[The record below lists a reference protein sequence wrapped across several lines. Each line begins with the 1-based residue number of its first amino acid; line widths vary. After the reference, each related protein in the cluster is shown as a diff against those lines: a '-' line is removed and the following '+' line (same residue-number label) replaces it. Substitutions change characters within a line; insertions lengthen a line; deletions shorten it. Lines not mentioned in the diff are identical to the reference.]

1 MKTVLISRLTIGTA
15 IVNLALS
22 AFIIFT
28 IIGIQ
33 NETKS
38 YVHKSITQNQVS
50 QDTNQI
56 NINEQINNTVTST
69 TGEEEDNNINES
81 NTTSSNPASGFNNY
95 VLNNEEMQVLVHSG
109 NPFGSSLAG
118 DTEALKRKIEKELEE
133 ERNISKAPVSND
145 SEETTSNTPDTEE
158 NTSSEHQDI
167 IDVADLKAKK
177 YDVPAA
183 WLTSVIETLSNY
195 QVDLSTQ
202 DGDITRSGIM
212 QLRDSDVPF
221 ITKNIGD
228 KLNSEDKADSNIEMG
243 AYYLAYL
250 SKQSIDKNY
259 PFTTYYLGKEE
270 ADKLYKKTG
279 SYESEFSKTILK
291 KLKTT

>member
-28 IIGIQ
+28 IISIQ

-38 YVHKSITQNQVS
+38 YVHKSITQNQVT
-50 QDTNQI
+50 QDTNQTD
-56 NINEQINNTVTST
+56 INEQINNTVTST
-69 TGEEEDNNINES
+69 NSEEGENS
-81 NTTSSNPASGFNNY
+81 NGDSNAITSTSGVNNY

-118 DTEALKRKIEKELEE
+118 DTEALKRKSEKELEE

-145 SEETTSNTPDTEE
+145 SEETTGDTPSEEE

-167 IDVADLKAKK
+167 IDVAELKAKK
-177 YDVPAA
+177 YDVPTA
-183 WLTSVIETLSNY
+183 WLTSVIDTLSNY

-202 DGDITRSGIM
+202 DGDITRNGIM
-212 QLRDSDVPF
+212 QLRDSDIPF

>member
-38 YVHKSITQNQVS
+38 YVHKTITQNQVE
-50 QDTNQI
+50 DNTNQTSI
-56 NINEQINNTVTST
+56 DEQINNTVTST
-69 TGEEEDNNINES
+69 SGEEENNNDES
-81 NTTSSNPASGFNNY
+81 NTINSTSTTGVNNY

-133 ERNISKAPVSND
+133 ERNIGKTPISTD
-145 SEETTSNTPDTEE
+145 TEETTSQTQSEE
-158 NTSSEHQDI
+158 NSPTSEHQDI
-167 IDVADLKAKK
+167 IDVAELKAKK
-177 YDVPAA
+177 YDVPSA

-195 QVDLSTQ
+195 QVELSTQ
-202 DGDITRSGIM
+202 DGDITRNGVM
-212 QLRDSDVPF
+212 QIRDADVPF

-228 KLNSEDKADSNIEMG
+228 KLNSDNKADSNIEMG

-250 SKQSIDKNY
+250 SKQNIDKNY

-270 ADKLYKKTG
+270 ADKLYNKTG

>member
-38 YVHKSITQNQVS
+38 YVHKSFTQNQVT
-50 QDTNQI
+50 QDTSQTD
-56 NINEQINNTVTST
+56 INEQINNTVTST
-69 TGEEEDNNINES
+69 SSEEGGNTNNDS
-81 NTTSSNPASGFNNY
+81 NSTTSTSGVNNY

-145 SEETTSNTPDTEE
+145 SEETTSNTPGEEE

-167 IDVADLKAKK
+167 IEVAELKAKK

-202 DGDITRSGIM
+202 DGDITRNGIM
-212 QLRDSDVPF
+212 QLRDADVPF